1 MRATRLPPMSGAGAR
16 RPCRRGMTLVEL
28 ALALTLLAVTMT
40 CLIQLLVMTSVQGEA
55 LRSRQEADAALHSL
69 AEEILAWDGTSA
81 ELHAQYHNPPSVVV
95 QDGDGDA
102 VFDAGWAKV
111 ILRTEVPSTTGSA
124 PRELKL
130 VFGKVSQ

>member
-1 MRATRLPPMSGAGAR
+1 MRPTSLPPMRGAGAK
-16 RPCRRGMTLVEL
+16 RPRRRGMTLVEL
-28 ALALTLLAVTMT
+28 ALALALLAVTMT

-55 LRSRQEADAALHSL
+55 LRSRQEATAALHSL
-69 AEEILAWDGTSA
+69 AEEILVWDGTST
-81 ELHAQYHNPPSVVV
+81 ELHAQYHDPPAVIV
-95 QDGDGDA
+95 QDGDGDS

-111 ILRTEVPSTTGSA
+111 ILRTEVPSTTGGA